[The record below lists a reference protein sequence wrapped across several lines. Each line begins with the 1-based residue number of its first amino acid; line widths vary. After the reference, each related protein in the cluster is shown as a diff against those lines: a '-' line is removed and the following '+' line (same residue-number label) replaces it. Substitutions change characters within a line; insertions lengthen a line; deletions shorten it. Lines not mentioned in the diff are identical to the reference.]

1 MKSDLKIL
9 FGTPVWIFDLE
20 KYDKQLNTMIL
31 MDGENFSSYVN
42 EQKQVVDSKDFNVK
56 NYDFLQFEG
65 YGTEKLKNYI
75 TDAIQKIGQDMG
87 WPKTTHILKT
97 IQAYAK
103 PLESD
108 SPHHHPGSD
117 LVGIYYVKT
126 SENCGDLL
134 LYETRGSV
142 NYMWQDQNISADPQN
157 RQGRISYRF
166 KPSAGKLVMFPNYLF
181 HSVETNLSNDVR
193 ISIVI
198 DIKLSAD
205 EA

>member
-9 FGTPVWIFDLE
+9 FGTPVWIFDLTE
-20 KYDKQLNTMIL
+20 HDKQLNTMIML
-31 MDGENFSSYVN
+31 DGQNFSSYVD
-42 EQKQVVDSKDFNVK
+42 EQKQFVDPGDFNVK
-56 NYDFLQFEG
+56 NYDFLEFEG
-65 YGTEKLKNYI
+65 YGIERLKNYI
-75 TDAIQKIGQDMG
+75 TDAIQKIGEERG

-97 IQAYAK
+97 IQTYVN

-117 LVGIYYVKT
+117 LVGIYYVQT
-126 SENCGDLL
+126 PENSGDLL

-142 NYMWQDQNISADPQN
+142 NYMWQDPNISPDPQN

-181 HSVETNLSNDVR
+181 HSVETNLSNDTR
-193 ISIVI
+193 IAIVI
-198 DIKLSAD
+198 DVRLSP
-205 EA
+205 ES